1 MSKLTIEVTES
12 NGFSTTYYSTLSDFL
27 EEHKSSFSEDNV
39 RNLYRNLSVCGQA
52 SFEANR
58 IIYHITLRLLH

>member
-39 RNLYRNLSVCGQA
+39 RNLYRNLFPCVAKLA
-52 SFEANR
+52 SKQIALF
-58 IIYHITLRLLH
+58 IT

>member
-12 NGFSTTYYSTLSDFL
+12 NRFNILSTLSDFL

-39 RNLYRNLSVCGQA
+39 RNLYRNLFPCVAKLA
-52 SFEANR
+52 SKQIALF
-58 IIYHITLRLLH
+58 IT